1 MVVGVPLTTPV
12 VALIDSPA
20 GRPVAAHDVMVA
32 LGFESVAFIVS
43 GLMATLTDE
52 VLVPGEVT
60 VTRSL
65 TVQVKLTEPL

>member
-1 MVVGVPLTTPV
+1 
-12 VALIDSPA
+12 
-20 GRPVAAHDVMVA
+20 
-32 LGFESVAFIVS
+32 
-43 GLMATLTDE
+43 MATLTDE